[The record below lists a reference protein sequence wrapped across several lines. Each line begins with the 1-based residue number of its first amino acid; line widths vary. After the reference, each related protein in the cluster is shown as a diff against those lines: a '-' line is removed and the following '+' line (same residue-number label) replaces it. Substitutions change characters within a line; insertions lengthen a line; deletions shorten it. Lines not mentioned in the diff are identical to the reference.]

1 MPEMKIAYIGLG
13 KMGAPMASH
22 LVTAGHEL
30 TVFNRT
36 ESKSQ
41 AWLKQHPTQNY
52 EKTPIKAA
60 LNCSVLILCV
70 GNDQDVHDTLFG
82 EHGAVKSLTAGSLV
96 IDHTTTS
103 AELARDMCQKLK
115 LQNIDCVD
123 APVSGGEQGAINGQL
138 TIMCGGDTKAVQKAK
153 EITQAYCKT
162 FSHTGDSGTGQLTKM
177 VNQICIAGLIQGL
190 AEGINFGMTAGL
202 DMPSTMRTLSAG
214 AASSWQMI
222 NRSETMLQDKY
233 DHGFAVDHMD
243 KDLGICLAEAE
254 KINAE
259 LSITKLVSD
268 KYKELQV
275 LGHGQLDTSSL
286 LKLLQQE

>member
-1 MPEMKIAYIGLG
+1 MKIAYIGLG

-22 LVTAGHEL
+22 LVAAGHEL
-30 TVFNRT
+30 SVFNRT

-41 AWLKQHPTQNY
+41 TWVKQHPNQKY
-52 EKTPIKAA
+52 EKTPIKTV
-60 LNCSVLILCV
+60 LSCSVLILCV

-82 EHGAVKSLTAGSLV
+82 EHGAAKSLTAGSLV

-103 AELARDMCQKLK
+103 AELARDMYKKLK
-115 LQNIDCVD
+115 LQNIDYVD

-138 TIMCGGDTKAVQKAK
+138 AIMCGGDIQAVQKAK
-153 EITQAYCKT
+153 LITQAYCKA

-190 AEGINFGMTAGL
+190 AEGINFGISAGL
-202 DMPSTMRTLSAG
+202 DMQSTMRTLSGG

-243 KDLGICLAEAE
+243 KDLGICLAEA
-254 KINAE
+254 KKLNAE
-259 LSITKLVSD
+259 LPITKLVSD
-268 KYKELQV
+268 KYKQLQI

>member
-1 MPEMKIAYIGLG
+1 MKIAYIGLG

-41 AWLKQHPTQNY
+41 AWLKQHLNQKY
-52 EKTPIKAA
+52 EKTPIKTA
-60 LNCSVLILCV
+60 LNCKVLILCV

-115 LQNIDCVD
+115 LQNIDYVD

-138 TIMCGGDTKAVQKAK
+138 AIMCGGDTKAVQKAK

-190 AEGINFGMTAGL
+190 AEGINFGTTAGL

-233 DHGFAVDHMD
+233 EHGFAVDHMD

-286 LKLLQQE
+286 LKLLQQK